1 MKAIELIEILKKM
14 PKDAEVS
21 YFDTFWQSE
30 GWGKD
35 AKVPYYNEVRV
46 VEYNEEDNSIELTQ

>member
-14 PKDAEVS
+14 PKDAEVL

-35 AKVPYYNEVRV
+35 AKIPYYNEVRV
-46 VEYNEEDNSIELTQ
+46 VEYNEEDNSIELT

>member
-1 MKAIELIEILKKM
+1 MKVIELVEILNKM

-21 YFDTFWQSE
+21 YLDTFWESE

-35 AKVPYYNEVRV
+35 AKIPYYIGVRA
-46 VEYNEEDNSIELTQ
+46 VEYNEEDNLIELS

>member
-21 YFDTFWQSE
+21 YFDTYWQSE

-35 AKVPYYNEVRV
+35 ANIPYYNEVRIV
-46 VEYNEEDNSIELTQ
+46 DYNEEDNLIELS

>member
-1 MKAIELIEILKKM
+1 MKVIELIKILEKM

-21 YFDTFWQSE
+21 YFDTYWQSE
-30 GWGKD
+30 GYGKN

-46 VEYNEEDNSIELTQ
+46 VEYNEEDNSIELS